1 MDINP
6 FVLIGGLNKFIDNRV
21 DISWNP
27 LDLFFIKK
35 FMFRDKGFKIG
46 NTFLQF
52 GDDKFGLVEV
62 KELLDFKNVVGM
74 VWDMERLFLFAVF
87 ANFAIF
93 FTVLNRA
100 YEHDVRILVFV
111 AKELWVMGHFR
122 LRVWRVHKVSALWN
136 YLW

>member
-1 MDINP
+1 LDINP
-6 FVLIGGLNKFIDNRV
+6 FVLIGGLDKFIDNRV

-46 NTFLQF
+46 DTFLQF

-74 VWDMERLFLFAVF
+74 VWDMERLFLFTVF
-87 ANFAIF
+87 ANFAIL

-111 AKELWVMGHFR
+111 AKKLWVMGHFR
-122 LRVWRVHKVSALWN
+122 LRVWRVHEVSTLWN